1 LNRQGYE
8 ANVHDFIKDQVEADP
23 WRRRENPYPANGWA
37 KPWPEALVQRN
48 RNDISDKNIDE
59 EVHGFVAADK
69 NVPAINEQDKR
80 QTAYPANGWD
90 AKPWAAALAQPVPK
104 SKKRDV
110 GEKGMDEEV
119 HGFVIDDKNVP
130 PINAMARSDRPYPP
144 NGYDAKPWP
153 TPDGLSLH
161 QKRDVPL
168 NRDGFEANVHDFIKD
183 KVESV
188 PWTRR
193 ENPFPVN
200 GWAKPWPEALS

>member
-1 LNRQGYE
+1 MQKRSRDVPLNRQGYE

-153 TPDGLSLH
+153 TPDGLSL
-161 QKRDVPL
+161 
-168 NRDGFEANVHDFIKD
+168 G
-183 KVESV
+183 
-188 PWTRR
+188 
-193 ENPFPVN
+193 
-200 GWAKPWPEALS
+200 